1 MHDWC
6 MIRAIMI
13 PESGRKSAFSAR
25 CGYIGRRTLDSHAC
39 RRQAGKECRM
49 GKGHVTIFCG
59 GGKGKTSAA
68 LGQGIFE
75 ASAGKSVIII
85 QFLKGKMG
93 ERIDFI
99 KRLEPEIKVF
109 CFEKSE
115 KDYQSLSPEEQQ
127 EEVMNIKN
135 GLNFARKV
143 LTTDGCDILILDE
156 VLGLVDK
163 GIITLEELLALIEAG
178 DGDTELVLTGI
189 QMFDELYPYADDVFR
204 INTLK

>member
-1 MHDWC
+1 
-6 MIRAIMI
+6 
-13 PESGRKSAFSAR
+13 
-25 CGYIGRRTLDSHAC
+25 
-39 RRQAGKECRM
+39 M
-49 GKGHVTIFCG
+49 GKTHVTVFCG
-59 GGKGKTSAA
+59 EGKGKTSAA
-68 LGQGIFE
+68 LGQGIFG

-85 QFLKGKMG
+85 QFLKGKVG

-109 CFEKSE
+109 CFEKSDLSFE
-115 KDYQSLSPEEQQ
+115 ELSPEEQQ
-127 EEVMNIKN
+127 EEIMNIRN
-135 GLNFARKV
+135 GMNFARKV

-163 GIITLEELLALIEAG
+163 GIISIEEMKALLEAG

-189 QMFDELYPYADDVFR
+189 QMFDELYPYADDVFC

>member
-1 MHDWC
+1 M
-6 MIRAIMI
+6 
-13 PESGRKSAFSAR
+13 GR
-25 CGYIGRRTLDSHAC
+25 
-39 RRQAGKECRM
+39 
-49 GKGHVTIFCG
+49 GHVTIFCG

-68 LGQGIFE
+68 LGQGIFG

-93 ERIDFI
+93 EKIDFI

-127 EEVMNIKN
+127 EEVMNIRN

-143 LTTDGCDILILDE
+143 LSTDGCDILILDE

-163 GIITLEELLALIEAG
+163 DIITLDELKALIETG

-189 QMFDELYPYADDVFR
+189 QMFDELFPYADDVFR

>member
-1 MHDWC
+1 
-6 MIRAIMI
+6 
-13 PESGRKSAFSAR
+13 
-25 CGYIGRRTLDSHAC
+25 
-39 RRQAGKECRM
+39 M
-49 GKGHVTIFCG
+49 GKTHVTVFCG
-59 GGKGKTSAA
+59 EGKGKTSAA
-68 LGQGIFE
+68 LGQGIFG

-85 QFLKGKMG
+85 QFLKGKVG

-109 CFEKSE
+109 CFEKSDLSFE
-115 KDYQSLSPEEQQ
+115 ELSPEEQQ
-127 EEVMNIKN
+127 EEVMNIRN
-135 GLNFARKV
+135 GMNFARKV

-163 GIITLEELLALIEAG
+163 GIISIEEMKALLEAG

-189 QMFDELYPYADDVFR
+189 QMFDELYPYADDVFC